1 MKKSAEQHLI
11 DLSRLV
17 QPGVDTIPTA
27 VVRDYLERAVP
38 GLFATAEEAARDLAA
53 LREHDDW
60 FNDYVHELGAIVQP
74 GWRQRAACATRRRN
88 EHGLGNCPV

>member
-38 GLFATAEEAARDLAA
+38 GLFATAEEAAHDLAA
-53 LREHDDW
+53 LRAHDDW
-60 FNDYVHELGAIVQP
+60 FNDYVHELGAIANSASIHT
-74 GWRQRAACATRRRN
+74 RAAWLEATRRMRN
-88 EHGLGNCPV
+88 KDKK

>member
-38 GLFATAEEAARDLAA
+38 GLYATAEEAERDLAA
-53 LREHDDW
+53 LRDHDEW
-60 FNDYVHELGAIVQP
+60 FNEYVHGLGAIANSASIHT
-74 GWRQRAACATRRRN
+74 RAAWLAATR
-88 EHGLGNCPV
+88 HMDKK